1 MRSLPCEVTKSAPTE
16 GWGIHFTP
24 EGMLYNITGDKA
36 VRIHLRS
43 GKSLRIGTDEP
54 VRLAEAIGHHITA
67 A

>member
-1 MRSLPCEVTKSAPTE
+1 
-16 GWGIHFTP
+16 
-24 EGMLYNITGDKA
+24 MLYNITGDKA